1 MASVFIYN
9 KTGLQIEAMPENVLT
24 DEKWFLF
31 VLEQVLG
38 NAVKY
43 TCLLYTSLRRG
54 QEPVLQNN
62 QL

>member
-1 MASVFIYN
+1 
-9 KTGLQIEAMPENVLT
+9 MPGNVLT

-43 TCLLYTSLRRG
+43 TAGRENGKIGYTRPHG
-54 QEPVLQNN
+54 
-62 QL
+62 